1 MSWIARLGAD
11 IGALRGQTGR
21 ELQLRLD
28 TARLFLLTNSSY
40 VRGLQEDVGSLTLDD
55 MPPFQEQVSYVVNR
69 VSDLALNSVCRAEL
83 ISRRRHSAKG
93 LGTTIAGEARAP
105 PPVRDRTTAFST
117 RRRPVHLE
125 NLVRDQSFSTRV
137 AQSSIPG
144 AGFGLFVDG
153 EAPAG
158 ALITLYPGISYR
170 PSEVKHLPDYPAVAR
185 NNEHL
190 LWRYDGVIVD
200 GSPNAITKMLQHY
213 MQNSG
218 LDEAVLHAYAAG
230 QFVNHP
236 PPGGNPNALQYALDI
251 SLLQLPT
258 TSPRFVPTVPWQPEL
273 SEGILADGTA
283 QTERDKR
290 KSGVVRRVLEGLE
303 NAAIRQRV
311 ASSGLLSIRNSDS
324 RNVRKS
330 IAMIATRPIVNEEV
344 YINYRFNP
352 HAPDLPE
359 WYTECNPEESRR
371 RWAQEG
377 FWS

>member
-1 MSWIARLGAD
+1 MNWITRLGAD

-28 TARLFLLTNSSY
+28 TARLFVLTNPNY
-40 VRGLQEDVGSLTLDD
+40 VSGLHEDVCSLTLDD
-55 MPPFQEQVSYVVNR
+55 MPPFQEQVSYVVDR
-69 VSDLALNSVCRAEL
+69 MSDLALDSVCRAEL
-83 ISRRRHSAKG
+83 MFRRRHSAKG
-93 LGTTIAGEARAP
+93 LGTTIAGAVLTP
-105 PPVRDRTTAFST
+105 PPVHDGTAAFSA

-158 ALITLYPGISYR
+158 ALITLYPGITYR
-170 PSEVKHLPDYPAVAR
+170 PSDVKHLPDYPVVAK

-200 GSPNAITKMLQHY
+200 GSPNAITNMLHHY
-213 MQNSG
+213 KQNSC
-218 LDEAVLHAYAAG
+218 LDEAILHAYAAG

-236 PPGGNPNALQYALDI
+236 PPGGHPNALQYAVDI

-258 TSPRFVPTVPWQPEL
+258 PRFVPTVPWQPDL
-273 SEGILADGTA
+273 GDANLADGTA
-283 QTERDKR
+283 QTERGKM

-311 ASSGLLSIRNSDS
+311 TSSGLLSLRNLDS

-371 RWAQEG
+371 RWAQDG